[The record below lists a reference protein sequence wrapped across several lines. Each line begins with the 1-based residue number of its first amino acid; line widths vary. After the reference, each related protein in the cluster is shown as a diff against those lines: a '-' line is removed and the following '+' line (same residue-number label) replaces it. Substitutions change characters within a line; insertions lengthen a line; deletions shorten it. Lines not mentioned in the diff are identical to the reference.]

1 MLKIKKTA
9 KQAALEAGQILR
21 KRFQNFDRG
30 TVELKSGHEILTQAD
45 LASEKKILSII
56 KKNFPEHKILS
67 EEAGQN
73 KKESDYLWIVDPL
86 DGTTNF
92 SMHNPLFSV
101 SIGVCYKNKVILGL
115 IYAPFLDELFL
126 AEKGKGSRLHS
137 PAGSEKG
144 KKIRVSKVK
153 KGKVINAFCHGNTEK
168 DINRAVKYHQRQK
181 LDNFDCRQ
189 LGSAAIELA
198 YVACGRVESIVIPG
212 AHSWDVAA
220 GVLLVREAGGK
231 VTDSRGKDW
240 TLNSKD
246 MLASNGLVHPQIL
259 NTLKNPKL

>member
-1 MLKIKKTA
+1 MYNLKQIA
-9 KQAALEAGQILR
+9 KEAALTAGAELYS
-21 KRFQNFDRG
+21 RFQNFDRG
-30 TVELKSGHEILTQAD
+30 TIELKSGHEILTQAD

-67 EEAGQN
+67 EEAGEN

-115 IYAPFLDELFL
+115 VYAPFLNELYL
-126 AEKGKGSRLHS
+126 AEKGKGAWVYS
-137 PAGSEKG
+137 PAKTEKG
-144 KKIRVSKVK
+144 KKIKVSSIK
-153 KGKVINAFCHGNTEK
+153 KGKVINAFCHGNTQK
-168 DINRAVKYHQRQK
+168 DIGRAVKYHQKQK
-181 LDNFDCRQ
+181 LNNFDCRQ

-212 AHSWDVAA
+212 AHPWDVAA
-220 GVLLVREAGGK
+220 GALLVREAGGK
-231 VTDSRGKDW
+231 VTDAQGKQW
-240 TLNSKD
+240 NLESKD
-246 MLASNGLVHPQIL
+246 ILASNGLVHSQIL
-259 NTLKNPKL
+259 KALK